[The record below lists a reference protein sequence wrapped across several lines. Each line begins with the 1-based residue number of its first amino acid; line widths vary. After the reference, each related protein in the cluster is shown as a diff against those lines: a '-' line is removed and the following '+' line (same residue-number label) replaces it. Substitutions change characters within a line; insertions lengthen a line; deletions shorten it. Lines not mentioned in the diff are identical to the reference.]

1 MSAEMIAVLRDASS
15 ALRSSAGPEEIKNV
29 QRDIAELLARMEA
42 GSVSEPI
49 FTDEDRQSQNPSL
62 GPHYFAARRVVFQA
76 ISALSA
82 DDAKDLAGVIAGQVY
97 ERIQEV
103 TEASLWTDAEL
114 NLQGKMWS
122 MVDEII
128 KGILGGDRSAM
139 ERYALGERYRCE
151 EVRKAIAAHIPQEIM
166 VARIADLEV
175 ENKRLQD
182 ELSWERKLRS

>member
-15 ALRSSAGPEEIKNV
+15 ALRSSAGPEEVKNV

-49 FTDEDRQSQNPSL
+49 FTDKDREHRAL
-62 GPHYFAARRVVFQA
+62 GPHYFAAQRIVEA
-76 ISALSA
+76 SCAGLKSDHAKEIA
-82 DDAKDLAGVIAGQVY
+82 DAVAKQVY
-97 ERIQEV
+97 DRIQEV
-103 TEASLWTDAEL
+103 TEASLWSDAEL

-128 KGILGGDRSAM
+128 KGILGGDRDAM
-139 ERYALGERYRCE
+139 ERYALAERYRCE
-151 EVRKAIAAHIPQEIM
+151 DVRKAIAAHIPQGIM
-166 VARIADLEV
+166 AARITDLEA

-182 ELSWERKLRS
+182 ALNWERGLRS